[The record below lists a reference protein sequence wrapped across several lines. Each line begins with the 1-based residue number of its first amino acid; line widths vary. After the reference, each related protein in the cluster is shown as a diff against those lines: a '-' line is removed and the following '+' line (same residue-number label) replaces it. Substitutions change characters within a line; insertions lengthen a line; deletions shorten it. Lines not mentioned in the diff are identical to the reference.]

1 MKRVVSGDRGTG
13 ETELNMAPLID
24 MIFIL
29 LIFFLVTTSFVKES
43 GVEILRPI
51 PSNTVSKEKT
61 NLIVQVT
68 REGII
73 FVENRS
79 IDIQSVRSFMERYQI
94 ANPQGSVVIAGSR
107 ESMIGVVIQVLD
119 ACKLAGIK
127 NVSVAPLTEPGA

>member
-1 MKRVVSGDRGTG
+1 MKRLASRGRGSG
-13 ETELNMAPLID
+13 ETQLNMAPLID

-43 GVEILRPI
+43 GMEILRPI

-68 REGII
+68 REGYI
-73 FVENRS
+73 FIDNRS
-79 IDIQSVRSFMERYQI
+79 IDIQSVRSFMERHQI

-107 ESMIGVVIQVLD
+107 ESMIGVVIRVLD

-127 NVSVAPLTEPGA
+127 NVSVAPLAE

>member
-1 MKRVVSGDRGTG
+1 M
-13 ETELNMAPLID
+13 NMAPLID

-43 GVEILRPI
+43 GLEILRPI

-68 REGII
+68 REGYI
-73 FVENRS
+73 FVGDRS
-79 IDIQSVRSFMERYQI
+79 IDIQSVRSFMERYQN

-107 ESMIGVVIQVLD
+107 ESMIGVVIRVLD

-127 NVSVAPLTEPGA
+127 NVSVAPLAE